1 MRLLLVEDDEMI
13 GKGLVQAL
21 GDAGI
26 TLDWAKTG
34 ADGEAALSD
43 TTYSVALLDLM
54 LPELSG
60 MELLKKL
67 RQRRAQVPVIIISAR
82 DGIDDRLAG
91 LDQGADDYLVKPFD
105 TRELIS
111 RIHALLRRRA
121 GQSSSQL
128 KCGDIELDLDT
139 HEATFNGKSHN
150 LPPKEFALLHALME
164 NPGIILSKH
173 SLEERIYGWNQEVE
187 SNAVEVLIHYIRK
200 RFGREIIKNM
210 RGAGWKVERP
220 DK

>member
-1 MRLLLVEDDEMI
+1 MRVLLVEDDEMI
-13 GKGLVQAL
+13 GRGLVQAL
-21 GDAGI
+21 GDVGI

-34 ADGEAALSD
+34 ADGEAALTD
-43 TTYSVALLDLM
+43 TSYSVALLDLM
-54 LPELSG
+54 LPERSG

-67 RQRRAQVPVIIISAR
+67 RQSRAQIPVIIISAR

-111 RIHALLRRRA
+111 RIHAVLRRRA

-128 KCGDIELDLDT
+128 KCGEIELDLNT
-139 HEATFNGKSHN
+139 HEVSFKGKSES
-150 LPPKEFALLHALME
+150 LPPKEFALLHTLME
-164 NPGIILSKH
+164 NPGMIWPKH
-173 SLEERIYGWNQEVE
+173 RLEERIYGWNQEVE

-200 RFGREIIKNM
+200 RFGREIIKNT
-210 RGAGWKVERP
+210 RGVGWKVERP
-220 DK
+220 DS

>member
-34 ADGEAALSD
+34 ADGEVALAN
-43 TTYSVALLDLM
+43 TTYSLALLDLM

-121 GQSSSQL
+121 GQSSSLL
-128 KCGDIELDLDT
+128 KCGEIG
-139 HEATFNGKSHN
+139 HAT
-150 LPPKEFALLHALME
+150 
-164 NPGIILSKH
+164 
-173 SLEERIYGWNQEVE
+173 
-187 SNAVEVLIHYIRK
+187 
-200 RFGREIIKNM
+200 
-210 RGAGWKVERP
+210 
-220 DK
+220 D